1 MKKMYEGVLGETPFF
16 ISQLQLEHL
25 PAIEKLQHEVYETL
39 EDKSILQPLSTEE
52 FEYMLEGNGMM
63 IGAYVKDELIAF
75 RALLNPPIDEEHL
88 GYDCG
93 INEELF
99 PKILY
104 QEISGVSP
112 KYRGYGLQKTLA
124 NVIMNH
130 VELDTYDYVCAT
142 VKPFNIAS
150 LKDKFAQNMHVA
162 ALKLKYGGKLRYVF
176 LKDLREN
183 RTVKFGA
190 SKSINM
196 KDTEAQQALLKA
208 GWIGVKMEK
217 QGDQWFVIY
226 QQVVA

>member
-1 MKKMYEGVLGETPFF
+1 MKKIYEGLLGEMPFF
-16 ISQLQLEHL
+16 VTQLQMEHL
-25 PAIEKLQHEVYETL
+25 PAIEKLQQEVYEAL
-39 EDKSILQPLSTEE
+39 EDKTILQPLSTEE
-52 FEYMLEGNGMM
+52 LEYILEGKGLMM
-63 IGAYVKDELIAF
+63 GAYVKDELIAF

-93 INEELF
+93 ITEEQL
-99 PKILY
+99 PKVLY
-104 QEISGVSP
+104 QEISNVSP

-130 VELDTYDYVCAT
+130 IELDSYDYVCAT

-190 SKSINM
+190 SESIKM
-196 KDTEAQQALLKA
+196 EDTEAQQALLKA
-208 GWIGVKMEK
+208 GWIGVRMEK
-217 QGDQWFVIY
+217 QGEQWFVIY